1 MQRKRRHE
9 RYGPYTGSVKER
21 EMRMKRLGTSLV
33 VALALAG
40 CATSRGGGD
49 ATAAGGI
56 DVTRTHLGQAL
67 ARPHISVEPLNA
79 SDANSPEFRAFAGS
93 VERQLAR
100 LGYTIAPNR
109 PASEQIARVVVS
121 QGSRAALTT
130 GWPAGLGPA
139 RSQADSEATLLDVRI
154 QRRSDGSVFWQ
165 GRAVMEHAPGS
176 DRAAVV
182 ERLATALFRDFPG
195 ESGRTIRVR

>member
-1 MQRKRRHE
+1 
-9 RYGPYTGSVKER
+9 
-21 EMRMKRLGTSLV
+21 MRMKRLGTSLV

-40 CATSRGGGD
+40 CATQRGDGG
-49 ATAAGGI
+49 ASAAGGI
-56 DVTRTHLGQAL
+56 DVTRTHLGQIL
-67 ARPHISVEPLNA
+67 ARPQISVEPLNA
-79 SDANSPEFRAFAGS
+79 SDANNAEFRAFAGS

-121 QGSRAALTT
+121 HGSRAALTT

-139 RSQADSEATLLDVRI
+139 SRLPNGEATLLDVRI
-154 QRRSDGSVFWQ
+154 QRRSDGSTFWQ
-165 GRAVMEHAPGS
+165 GRAVTEHSAGAP
-176 DRAAVV
+176 RAETV
-182 ERLATALFRDFPG
+182 ERLAAALFRDFPG